1 MSEDR
6 GVPDGQGAS
15 GPEEARQRSSK
26 VVAQHKM
33 RQPSKGQTVWNRLA
47 KEREQKSSVLGRPH
61 ADHPV
66 GKQPRKPSPPRL
78 GTGKEKSY
86 VEHRPLRKG
95 WEDPRHNWHRGHGA
109 RGWASR
115 PNVGRPQVPSGRS
128 RASPGLRVPRSRSS
142 GRRRKEARPE
152 ANSGHY
158 QGFPSRGGRGSPTW
172 QCPGSATAVPGS
184 EHPQRRA
191 GRARLVAAAYRRDS
205 RRRRPREGTPKRLE
219 IAYHWPQP
227 VGSRVTAPR
236 GYFRISNRLWT
247 YFEELQSHKHRS
259 TSM

>member
-128 RASPGLRVPRSRSS
+128 RASPGLRVPRSRRVVAEGKRPGQRQTPDTTKVSRVAEGAEAQLGNAQ
-142 GRRRKEARPE
+142 GRQRQCQA
-152 ANSGHY
+152 ANT
-158 QGFPSRGGRGSPTW
+158 PS
-172 QCPGSATAVPGS
+172 AVP
-184 EHPQRRA
+184 A
-191 GRARLVAAAYRRDS
+191 GRA
-205 RRRRPREGTPKRLE
+205 
-219 IAYHWPQP
+219 W
-227 VGSRVTAPR
+227 
-236 GYFRISNRLWT
+236 
-247 YFEELQSHKHRS
+247 
-259 TSM
+259 

>member
-1 MSEDR
+1 MGEPPKR
-6 GVPDGQGAS
+6 RAP
-15 GPEEARQRSSK
+15 
-26 VVAQHKM
+26 
-33 RQPSKGQTVWNRLA
+33 
-47 KEREQKSSVLGRPH
+47 
-61 ADHPV
+61 
-66 GKQPRKPSPPRL
+66 PSPKRSLQSEPGAAGSAL
-78 GTGKEKSY
+78 KE
-86 VEHRPLRKG
+86 
-95 WEDPRHNWHRGHGA
+95 
-109 RGWASR
+109 
-115 PNVGRPQVPSGRS
+115 
-128 RASPGLRVPRSRSS
+128 SS
-142 GRRRKEARPE
+142 GRRKEARPE

-236 GYFRISNRLWT
+236 GYFQISNRLWT